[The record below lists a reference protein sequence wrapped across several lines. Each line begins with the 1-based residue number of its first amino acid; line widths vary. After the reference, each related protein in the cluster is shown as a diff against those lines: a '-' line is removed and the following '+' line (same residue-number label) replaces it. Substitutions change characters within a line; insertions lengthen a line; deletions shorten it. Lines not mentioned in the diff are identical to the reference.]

1 MSTDHDH
8 QDCNQ
13 HVHTHDAPALN
24 DISRQFLNSYFHL
37 LCKEPPEAEIHAFYA
52 EQKIQLISQ
61 YSKCSSEEMHS
72 EASHLNRHMLQKQKE
87 LKPLRRHII
96 YALLIGVG
104 VVALML
110 YTRFHWST
118 FVALIIA
125 YILARNS
132 RREYTFMEYQLIA
145 LQGLAHIFK
154 EKFAIVESDET

>member
-1 MSTDHDH
+1 MSEHTDH
-8 QDCNQ
+8 Q
-13 HVHTHDAPALN
+13 HCQHREDAPALN
-24 DISRQFLNSYFHL
+24 DTSRQFLNSYFHL

-61 YSKCSSEEMHS
+61 YSKCSEEDMHA
-72 EASHLNRHMLQKQKE
+72 EAANLTRHMQQKQKD
-87 LKPLRRHII
+87 LKPLRRHIV

-104 VVALML
+104 VLALMG

-118 FVALIIA
+118 FIFLILA

-145 LQGLAHIFK
+145 LQGLTHIFK
-154 EKFAIVESDET
+154 EKFEIEDKQ

>member
-1 MSTDHDH
+1 MSEGTDHHACQNQDH
-8 QDCNQ
+8 GE
-13 HVHTHDAPALN
+13 APALN
-24 DISRQFLNSYFHL
+24 ETSRQFLNSYFHL
-37 LCKEPPEAEIHAFYA
+37 LCKEPPEAEIHGFYA

-61 YSKCSSEEMHS
+61 YSSYSSEDMHK
-72 EASHLNRHMLQKQKE
+72 EASHLTRHMQQKQKE

-96 YALLIGVG
+96 YALLIGVA
-104 VVALML
+104 VLALML

-118 FVALIIA
+118 FILLILA

-154 EKFAIVESDET
+154 EKFAIQDDS